1 MPRSPLLAQKPLA
14 RHWGNENRLAEF
26 TTLEPADRQNCKL
39 TPSASLKVGSGIL
52 FPYSCEG
59 AVHSKTIALI
69 GVLLFTP
76 AALCAQTVL
85 PQTGTSNAPPTSS
98 TISLT
103 LADALARAR
112 ANNPQFQAAL
122 MQLGLA
128 REDRVQAR
136 ATLLPG
142 VDYNNGFIYTQGNG
156 TATGRFIANNGVH
169 EYISQGA
176 VQQTLGVGQVADY
189 RRTSAAQALARAKA
203 EIAARGL
210 TVTVVQAYYGL
221 QAAQEKVAATQAAN
235 DEAQKFLDMSR
246 QLEQGGEVAHSDVI
260 KARIQANDQ
269 QRAVQEVKLGAENA
283 RLNLAVLLFPNF
295 FQDFTL
301 ADDLAAAPPLPL
313 LTDVAQMAQKN
324 NPELS
329 AAFAALEVAN
339 NEVAVA
345 RAGHLPSLV
354 LDYFYGID
362 ANHFAVNT
370 DGFRNL
376 GYAATATL
384 NIPVWHW
391 GAIESK
397 VKQAELQQH
406 QAKVEWS
413 AAQRQAVADLQSF
426 YAEAET
432 ARGQIDVLRDSA
444 DLAADSLRLT
454 TLRYQAGEA
463 TALEVVDAQNTLTQA
478 RNNYRD
484 GQARYQVAIANLQT
498 LTGSF

>member
-1 MPRSPLLAQKPLA
+1 VRVKITILIAVLWLAP
-14 RHWGNENRLAEF
+14 
-26 TTLEPADRQNCKL
+26 
-39 TPSASLKVGSGIL
+39 GI
-52 FPYSCEG
+52 SRG
-59 AVHSKTIALI
+59 QST
-69 GVLLFTP
+69 
-76 AALCAQTVL
+76 L
-85 PQTGTSNAPPTSS
+85 PQTGTSNPQATTS
-98 TISLT
+98 TILLT
-103 LADALARAR
+103 LADALARAK

-136 ATLLPG
+136 AALLPG
-142 VDYNNGFIYTQGNG
+142 VDYNNSFLYTQGNG
-156 TATGRFIANNGVH
+156 TASGRFVANNGVH

-176 VQQTLGVGQVADY
+176 VQQMFGVGQVADY

-221 QAAQEKVAATQAAN
+221 QAAQDRISAMRAAS
-235 DEAQKFLDMSR
+235 DEAQRFLEMSR
-246 QLEQGGEVAHSDVI
+246 QLEQGGEVAHSDEI
-260 KARIQANDQ
+260 KAQIQANDQ
-269 QRAVQEVKLGAENA
+269 QRALQEANLAAENA

-295 FQDFTL
+295 FQDFRL
-301 ADDLAAAPPLPL
+301 ADDLAVAPALPPIA
-313 LTDVAQMAQKN
+313 DVTQMAQKN

-329 AAFAALEVAN
+329 AALAALDVAN
-339 NEVAVA
+339 HEVAVA
-345 RAGHLPSLV
+345 RAGHLPSLA
-354 LDYFYGID
+354 LEYLYGID

-397 VKQAELQQH
+397 VKQAELQQR
-406 QAKVEWS
+406 QAKVELS

-432 ARGQIDVLRDSA
+432 AHGQLDVLRNSA

-463 TALEVVDAQNTLTQA
+463 SALEVVDAQNTLTQA

-484 GQARYQVAIANLQT
+484 GQARYHLAIANLQM